1 METPVHFKSESECE
15 TRGKAQS
22 SKGGPQGAAYI
33 VTALK
38 LKKMLFSLILLETE
52 VYASH
57 QTMNTRL
64 QKDPPSQFVTTVN
77 VFFSLCN

>member
-22 SKGGPQGAAYI
+22 SKGGPQGAVYI

-38 LKKMLFSLILLETE
+38 
-52 VYASH
+52 
-57 QTMNTRL
+57 
-64 QKDPPSQFVTTVN
+64 
-77 VFFSLCN
+77 